1 VNSVLL
7 ARIRH
12 AGIPMI
18 DIRLGDC
25 VGRTSE
31 IADSSIDLILTS
43 PPYDS
48 LRRYGSGS
56 AFDFEGLAAQCK
68 RVLKPGG
75 VLVWVVGDETKDGS
89 ESGSSFRQALHFQ
102 SIGLKRRDTMIWLKA
117 NPMHCG
123 DPSHYVGAFEFMFV
137 FTLGRPRTANI
148 LREPCKQVG
157 HINRFRRHRM
167 HGADTTPLT
176 GASNPCNETKARS
189 NVWTYPTSDR
199 IATGHSAV
207 FPLQLAID
215 HILSWT
221 NPGDLVLDPF
231 VGSGTTLLACL
242 QADRHGIGIDKD
254 PAYCE
259 IARRRIAAELDKCPL
274 LTGTDRS

>member
-1 VNSVLL
+1 MNQSS
-7 ARIRH
+7 
-12 AGIPMI
+12 I

-25 VGRTSE
+25 VERTSE
-31 IADSSIDLILTS
+31 IADASIDLILTS
-43 PPYDS
+43 PPYDK

-56 AFDFEGLAAQCK
+56 EFDFEGLAGQCK

-75 VLVWVVGDETKDGS
+75 VLVWVVGDETVNGG
-89 ESGSSFRQALHFQ
+89 ETGTSFRQSLHFQ
-102 SIGLKRRDTMIWLKA
+102 EIGLRRHDTMI
-117 NPMHCG
+117 
-123 DPSHYVGAFEFMFV
+123 YVKRNYVPLTHRRYEQTFEFMFV
-137 FTLGRPRTANI
+137 HSKGAPKTFGRLTD
-148 LREPCKQVG
+148 PCKHVG
-157 HINRFRRHRM
+157 DFRVSSTHY
-167 HGADTTPLT
+167 HDG
-176 GASNPCNETKARS
+176 ETKSQLHRAGQPYAERKTRP
-189 NVWTYPTSDR
+189 NVWSY
-199 IATGHSAV
+199 ALHGKGHGHPAP

-221 NPGDLVLDPF
+221 NHGDLVLDPF